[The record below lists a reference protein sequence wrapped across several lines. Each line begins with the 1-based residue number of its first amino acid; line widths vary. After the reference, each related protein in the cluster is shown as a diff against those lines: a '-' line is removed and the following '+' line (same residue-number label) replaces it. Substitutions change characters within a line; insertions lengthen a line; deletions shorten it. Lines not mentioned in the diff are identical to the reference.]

1 MPKTKEQKLTK
12 MTDEAAKNASK
23 ALTKLC
29 GEKVTVEVS
38 KAEITTIQRK
48 FPDIEPETI
57 VAGIYLPITGE
68 VKGASLLIFP
78 EKIAYTLCDVLV
90 RREPGTTRKLT
101 ELDKSAL
108 KEVGNIICGSFLTVF
123 SNTLKVKIVEH
134 VPSFSFDMFGAVVD
148 VIIAEFAQKAEDALV
163 IEVKFVFEHANI
175 KGYVVLIF
183 GLEEMKVIM
192 KALEMGGLN
201 TLILYC
207 ESKTNAAG
215 E

>member
-1 MPKTKEQKLTK
+1 MTKIKRQAKLTK
-12 MTDEAAKNASK
+12 MTDEAADFASK
-23 ALTKLC
+23 ALSKLSD
-29 GEKVTVEVS
+29 EKVTVEVS
-38 KAEITTIQRK
+38 KAEITKIQRK

-78 EKIAYTLCDVLV
+78 EKIAYTLCDLLV
-90 RREPGTTRKLT
+90 KRKPGTTRKLT

-123 SNTLKVKIVEH
+123 SNTLKIKIVEN
-134 VPSFSFDMFGAVVD
+134 VPSLSFDMFGAVVD

-183 GLEEMKVIM
+183 GLEEMKAIM
-192 KALEMGGLN
+192 KALGVEGG
-201 TLILYC
+201 
-207 ESKTNAAG
+207 A
-215 E
+215 

>member
-1 MPKTKEQKLTK
+1 MPKIKKQAKLTK
-12 MTDEAAKNASK
+12 MTDEAADFASK
-23 ALTKLC
+23 ALTKLS

-38 KAEITTIQRK
+38 KAEITKIQRK

-57 VAGIYLPITGE
+57 VAGIYLPITGD

-78 EKIAYTLCDVLV
+78 EKIAYTLCDLLV
-90 RREPGTTRKLT
+90 KRKPGTTRKLN

-123 SNTLKVKIVEH
+123 SNTLKIKIVEN
-134 VPSFSFDMFGAVVD
+134 VPSLSFDMFGAVVD

-163 IEVKFVFEHANI
+163 IEVKFVFEHADI

-183 GLEEMKVIM
+183 GLEEMKAIM
-192 KALEMGGLN
+192 EALGVEG
-201 TLILYC
+201 
-207 ESKTNAAG
+207 A
-215 E
+215 

>member
-1 MPKTKEQKLTK
+1 MPKTKAQKLSK
-12 MTDEAAKNASK
+12 MTDEAARNASR
-23 ALTKLC
+23 ALTKLS

-38 KAEITTIQRK
+38 KAEVTKIQRK
-48 FPDIEPETI
+48 FPDIEPESI

-90 RREPGTTRKLT
+90 KRPAGTTRKLT

-123 SNTLKVKIVEH
+123 SNTLKIKIVEH
-134 VPSFSFDMFGAVVD
+134 VPSLSFDMFGAVVD
-148 VIIAEFAQKAEDALV
+148 VIIAEFAQKAEQALV

-183 GLEEMKVIM
+183 GLEEMKAIM
-192 KALEMGGLN
+192 EALGAGG
-201 TLILYC
+201 
-207 ESKTNAAG
+207 A
-215 E
+215 

>member
-1 MPKTKEQKLTK
+1 MPKIKRQAKLTK
-12 MTDEAAKNASK
+12 MTDEAAKFASE
-23 ALTKLC
+23 ALRKLS

-38 KAEITTIQRK
+38 KTKVTKIQRK
-48 FPDIEPETI
+48 FPDIDPETI

-78 EKIAYTLCDVLV
+78 DKIACSLCDVLV
-90 RREPGTTRKLT
+90 KRKPGTTRKLT

-148 VIIAEFAQKAEDALV
+148 VIIAELAQKAEKALV
-163 IEVKFVFEHANI
+163 LEIKFVFEHADI

-192 KALEMGGLN
+192 KALEIKGV
-201 TLILYC
+201 
-207 ESKTNAAG
+207 
-215 E
+215 

>member
-1 MPKTKEQKLTK
+1 MPKITRQAKLTK
-12 MTDEAAKNASK
+12 MTDEAAKFASK
-23 ALTKLC
+23 ALSKLS

-38 KAEITTIQRK
+38 KVEITKIQRK

-90 RREPGTTRKLT
+90 KRKPGTTRKLT

-123 SNTLKVKIVEH
+123 SNTLKIKIVEN
-134 VPSFSFDMFGAVVD
+134 VPSLSFDMFGAVVD
-148 VIIAEFAQKAEDALV
+148 VIIAEFAQKAQESLV

-183 GLEEMKVIM
+183 GLEEMKAIM
-192 KALEMGGLN
+192 KALGVGGRLN
-201 TLILYC
+201 TQ
-207 ESKTNAAG
+207 S
-215 E
+215 

>member
-1 MPKTKEQKLTK
+1 MSKIRKQAKLTK
-12 MTDEAAKNASK
+12 MTDEAAKLASN
-23 ALTKLC
+23 ALTTLSGK
-29 GEKVTVEVS
+29 KVTVDVS
-38 KAEITTIQRK
+38 KAEITKIQRK

-68 VKGASLLIFP
+68 VKGAALLIFP

-90 RREPGTTRKLT
+90 KRPVGTTRKLT

-123 SNTLKVKIVEH
+123 SNTLKIKIVEN
-134 VPSFSFDMFGAVVD
+134 VPSLSFDMFGAVVD

-183 GLEEMKVIM
+183 GLEEMKAIM
-192 KALEMGGLN
+192 DALGVEGGLN
-201 TLILYC
+201 TR
-207 ESKTNAAG
+207 S
-215 E
+215 